1 MPKTVDSFRFVD
13 SLSQTVLKSWMT
25 RDRAAASGP
34 IPWTPLPRPLAEC
47 TVALI
52 STAGVALNADQPFDQ
67 DGERRNPWWGDPSY
81 RVLPATATERDVTV
95 YHLHIDPRFAQA
107 DLNCILPLRRLA
119 ELAAE
124 GVVGHAAPRAY
135 SFMGYTVQP
144 EQLLAE
150 SLPAI
155 VQHLRADGADA
166 AVLVPV

>member
-1 MPKTVDSFRFVD
+1 MLKTVDSFRFVD
-13 SLSQTVLKSWMT
+13 SLSQVVLKSWIA
-25 RDRAAASGP
+25 RDREAPAGP

-52 STAGVALNADQPFDQ
+52 STAGLALNADRPFDQ
-67 DGERRNPWWGDPSY
+67 EAERRNPWWGDPSY

-107 DLNCILPLRRLA
+107 DLNCIMPLQRLA
-119 ELAAE
+119 ELAAL
-124 GVVGHAAPRAY
+124 GVVGRVAPRHY

-144 EQLLAE
+144 DQLLRE
-150 SLPAI
+150 TVPAI
-155 VQHLRADGADA
+155 VQHLHADGVDA